1 MRRMVAVGVASLFA
15 MKVAMAQNTLGE
27 LLDAGAAKLS
37 PAEFQQEVVGR
48 PIAGATPA
56 GTRLELMYIGD
67 GRIVGAGFATV
78 TGGLVGGAATYAING
93 AWTVDG
99 TQRICTRIRVDLPS
113 QCQFWFRN
121 GELFF
126 LTDSDWDRE
135 SKVTRRSMSR

>member
-1 MRRMVAVGVASLFA
+1 
-15 MKVAMAQNTLGE
+15 
-27 LLDAGAAKLS
+27 
-37 PAEFQQEVVGR
+37 
-48 PIAGATPA
+48 
-56 GTRLELMYIGD
+56 MYIGD

-113 QCQFWFRN
+113 QCQFWFRK

-126 LTDSDWDRE
+126 LADSDWDRE